1 VLALVCRGE
10 RGRYLRRK
18 PKGDRSFFTLL
29 ILNLEK
35 QEFNILYYTNTFL
48 NVATIEYFSTLVRL
62 TRAGITNA
70 EYRVRAAKP
79 S

>member
-1 VLALVCRGE
+1 MLALVYRGK
-10 RGRYLRRK
+10 RGRCLRRK

-48 NVATIEYFSTLVRL
+48 NVATTEYFSTLVRL
-62 TRAGITNA
+62 IRARITNA